1 MFFFI
6 HMRIQQSIFTL
17 TVLCIA
23 ALLTG
28 CNDDIFIKPLK
39 VKADTETLSP
49 DSPTAFIRVS
59 GDDWKVSEIWYESDD
74 YVYRGVPDGNSYTF
88 KSPFAEINGH
98 CTDDGIVVNLV
109 NYLGSSVATVGMTV
123 TDGYD
128 SVDVSLKVEPT
139 REYSIEILGVD
150 YTLDSWWG
158 YPDEAVTSK
167 VVSFRFPQ
175 GLTESRQFTFDKPQT
190 MPVRYFFEP
199 MYSDNVFAQQ
209 VVSCGLTVPIPT
221 PVQSGFRWEL
231 TGEEVPLVSSA
242 QQYDSTVMPPMPGA
256 VSLPAGIPLSVA
268 LLCDYE
274 SVGFDCTVT
283 AVNPIT
289 EQPEEV
295 QCRLHLLVPV
305 KFKSEVA
312 EL

>member
-1 MFFFI
+1 M
-6 HMRIQQSIFTL
+6 
-17 TVLCIA
+17 
-23 ALLTG
+23 
-28 CNDDIFIKPLK
+28 
-39 VKADTETLSP
+39 
-49 DSPTAFIRVS
+49 
-59 GDDWKVSEIWYESDD
+59 
-74 YVYRGVPDGNSYTF
+74 
-88 KSPFAEINGH
+88 
-98 CTDDGIVVNLV
+98 
-109 NYLGSSVATVGMTV
+109 
-123 TDGYD
+123 
-128 SVDVSLKVEPT
+128 
-139 REYSIEILGVD
+139 
-150 YTLDSWWG
+150 
-158 YPDEAVTSK
+158 
-167 VVSFRFPQ
+167 
-175 GLTESRQFTFDKPQT
+175 
-190 MPVRYFFEP
+190 
-199 MYSDNVFAQQ
+199 
-209 VVSCGLTVPIPT
+209 PIPT